1 MMRLV
6 PCDSRPTIRSH
17 ADTHMLVEFADQLF
31 TESACCQDIRF
42 GPWLFLAR
50 IGEGLRNYDR
60 QFEHR
65 LWTAIAGIGPD
76 EMPRQNWLPDH
87 LTFGVIAPEP
97 NSVQIHK
104 TASGALERVASTSG
118 LAGIAICVDRKSD
131 RNDDLLWA
139 LASLLEPRHP
149 DDTGPMVWYGRPPR
163 PPGARASL
171 GGRP

>member
-76 EMPRQNWLPDH
+76 DMPRQNWLPDH
-87 LTFGVIAPEP
+87 LTFGVIAPELD
-97 NSVQIHK
+97 SVRIHK
-104 TASGALERVASTSG
+104 TASGALERVASASG
-118 LAGIAICVDRKSD
+118 LAGI
-131 RNDDLLWA
+131 
-139 LASLLEPRHP
+139 ASLLEPRHP

-163 PPGARASL
+163 PLNVSAST
-171 GGRP
+171 GGIA